1 MKKSP
6 DISVVVP
13 VKNESGNI
21 EGLIQEID
29 YSLKKFKRCYL
40 QKE

>member
-13 VKNESGNI
+13 VKNEAGNI

-29 YSLKKFKRCYL
+29 YSLKKFNYEINCY
-40 QKE
+40 